1 MAALAASQCT
11 QSFPNATF
19 DLSKLRVPHGTYTVR
34 DNRGNQNA
42 TVDPQNPSYD
52 SYIYMFNVCDN
63 VEPDAFPAGPS
74 WSTCETTTG
83 AGRGFGKTTLSTPS
97 AAFQYLYLAGKNGA
111 APYAECHRLSADV
124 ASHPGNETWSLV
136 EPGNPSRG
144 VQVRY
149 EGGDLCCANGMSAC
163 SDPQPRS
170 LELQFFCKDDTANV
184 FDRETVLEY
193 GKCHYKIWL
202 DTASG
207 CPTQCPIVSG
217 HLCSGHGV
225 CDFDTTSKQP
235 RCFCNEGFQGNSCSD
250 PVVVQSGLS
259 AAGMVLIFVSIF
271 LVFFLVVLYYLWRKI
286 RSLRLDPNAYKSLHR
301 RPEARWRAIYDD

>member
-1 MAALAASQCT
+1 MAPPLAPRRRPQPLPRCPKFSPFASWLWLQ
-11 QSFPNATF
+11 
-19 DLSKLRVPHGTYTVR
+19 
-34 DNRGNQNA
+34 
-42 TVDPQNPSYD
+42 
-52 SYIYMFNVCDN
+52 
-63 VEPDAFPAGPS
+63 
-74 WSTCETTTG
+74 
-83 AGRGFGKTTLSTPS
+83 GRGFGKTTLSTPS

-207 CPTQCPIVSG
+207 CPTREHSG
-217 HLCSGHGV
+217 
-225 CDFDTTSKQP
+225 
-235 RCFCNEGFQGNSCSD
+235 
-250 PVVVQSGLS
+250 
-259 AAGMVLIFVSIF
+259 
-271 LVFFLVVLYYLWRKI
+271 
-286 RSLRLDPNAYKSLHR
+286 R
-301 RPEARWRAIYDD
+301 RPAAATLTLAKRE